1 MQKNMSTADRVIRGV
16 LAIALAVGAGAA
28 DGWLAV
34 VLWVLAVI
42 MAFTAGA
49 GFCPLYRLFGMSTL
63 KDSKPQQ

>member
-1 MQKNMSTADRVIRGV
+1 MQKNMSTTDRVIRGI

-49 GFCPLYRLFGMSTL
+49 GFCPIYRIFGMRTL
-63 KDSKPQQ
+63 KDSKPEQ